1 MVTGH
6 LKLAVDNAAKASL
19 REAYRYIKDASPQN
33 AEKIR
38 NKILSSFKELLRNPE
53 RHAADKY
60 RINNDGSYR
69 AYEIYKYRISYHIS
83 PSEIRVLRV
92 RHTKM
97 NPLEY

>member
-38 NKILSSFKELLRNPE
+38 NKILSSLKELL
-53 RHAADKY
+53 
-60 RINNDGSYR
+60 
-69 AYEIYKYRISYHIS
+69 S